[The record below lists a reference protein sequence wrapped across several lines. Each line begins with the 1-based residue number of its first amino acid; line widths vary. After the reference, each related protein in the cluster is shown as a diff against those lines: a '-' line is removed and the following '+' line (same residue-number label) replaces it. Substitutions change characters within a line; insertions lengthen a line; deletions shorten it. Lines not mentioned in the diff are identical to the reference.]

1 MTTTLWRVVKF
12 LSDNSEEE
20 SIETVP
26 SSWIR
31 DDEEICYWPPFN
43 NKKDL
48 EKAIKSAWSP
58 NLNWKK
64 YSVKIIS
71 KECHQFKVASAK
83 ASKALF
89 CSDVDSNT
97 ETELPDK
104 RQRKLNKRKMSST
117 DEEEETDEGSQV
129 KVANYPVP
137 PNLNGTLHGGGSS
150 KSVCVTPSRT
160 YSEKQSQRYCFTA
173 LESKMDHFIKLAVMN
188 NRLIK
193 EQQKSLD
200 VIDGKFNQLLNRGT
214 EAGFPIQNQ
223 TFGVDDERILEFKKI
238 IPLSTEDDFNKLEE
252 ILLSESNEFKD
263 CVVRFLSLGG
273 SNQYKEAVR
282 RIMASVLTDQV
293 SVLYSYRGH
302 KGKKVF
308 QTKELS
314 KLIIRAVQL
323 CEKTGCTILNKDI
336 ELEIAIWLSKS
347 KERQNKKH

>member
-1 MTTTLWRVVKF
+1 
-12 LSDNSEEE
+12 
-20 SIETVP
+20 
-26 SSWIR
+26 
-31 DDEEICYWPPFN
+31 
-43 NKKDL
+43 
-48 EKAIKSAWSP
+48 
-58 NLNWKK
+58 
-64 YSVKIIS
+64 
-71 KECHQFKVASAK
+71 
-83 ASKALF
+83 
-89 CSDVDSNT
+89 
-97 ETELPDK
+97 
-104 RQRKLNKRKMSST
+104 MSST

-160 YSEKQSQRYCFTA
+160 YSEKQSQRCYIEETGVGSDTSASKRSRPLDSPSLSINTVHSESNLGPDDGISTFGHHPTSSYQLQELVTNNLTDSRIQS

-314 KLIIRAVQL
+314 KLIISEFKNL
-323 CEKTGCTILNKDI
+323 
-336 ELEIAIWLSKS
+336 
-347 KERQNKKH
+347 